1 MKQLAKDQFLKKLEY
16 GTTYAVLIDAP
27 NNCLYTTS
35 VEMDGR
41 FEDEISE
48 SENFQEYEPMEIP
61 MTYNALADE
70 LESFFLAS
78 KQDGYNELKVA
89 INAQDFTILHY
100 RRNANDVY
108 ILNY

>member
-1 MKQLAKDQFLKKLEY
+1 MKTLAKDQFLKKLEY

-27 NNCLYTTS
+27 NNCRQTTS
-35 VEMDGR
+35 VEMDGLL
-41 FEDEISE
+41 EDEISE
-48 SENFQEYEPMEIP
+48 SEDFQEYEPREIP

-78 KQDGYNELKVA
+78 NQDFYDELKAA

-100 RRNANDVY
+100 RNGGNDVY